1 MTRHEKGDFQYG
13 CLLNIG
19 VRMGVFGCF
28 KIQRNILQNSA
39 QIKKN
44 QFLDEVSTTLFLL
57 VGGGTSKYIKVIAE
71 WKKQYRMINLITI
84 FKI

>member
-1 MTRHEKGDFQYG
+1 VHEKGDFQYG

-39 QIKKN
+39 QIK
-44 QFLDEVSTTLFLL
+44 E
-57 VGGGTSKYIKVIAE
+57 
-71 WKKQYRMINLITI
+71 INLKMRYQLLY
-84 FKI
+84 FYW